1 MTLYVVDSE
10 RNSLCQA
17 MEKQKDWCSAELM
30 DSEDRLFIMYTSG
43 TSDPSPT
50 GIVHSQAG
58 YLLYVAMTHQ
68 VLPDWAL
75 LIGERHISQCCV

>member
-1 MTLYVVDSE
+1 MK
-10 RNSLCQA
+10 
-17 MEKQKDWCSAELM
+17 KQRDWCPAVLM

-68 VLPDWAL
+68 VLPCMTGL
-75 LIGERHISQCCV
+75 YTFILIHYTAKLMGEATKCTIFAA